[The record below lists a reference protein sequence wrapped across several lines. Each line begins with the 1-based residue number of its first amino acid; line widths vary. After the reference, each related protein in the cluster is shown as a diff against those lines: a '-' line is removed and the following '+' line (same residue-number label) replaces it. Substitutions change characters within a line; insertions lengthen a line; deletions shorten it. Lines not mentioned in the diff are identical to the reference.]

1 MLFVCHSKFCINI
14 VFSFSRGHFNSQ
26 EELKTMLMQ
35 KFWSDKQRVLWYVM
49 VFLERS
55 IVILSWWPIIILF
68 YHHHVYIII
77 CLLHGEELCI
87 NLSISNFKFV
97 SLFFHRS
104 STVMLQYVHLWHK
117 KALFIKQQWS
127 STIILLNS
135 HKPQQY

>member
-87 NLSISNFKFV
+87 NLSISNFKFSV
-97 SLFFHRS
+97 TFFPQIFNS
-104 STVMLQYVHLWHK
+104 YASICAPLAQKGTFYQATVEH
-117 KALFIKQQWS
+117 
-127 STIILLNS
+127 TIILLNS